1 MINLSKKKKVSKTL
15 VEKILDKQKVPYEA
29 ITFATEADGD
39 TQELVTDDS
48 TRDGIK
54 IYKTLVLTGNKTGP
68 LVGMVALDKHISYK
82 KLAKLSGNKKVGMVP
97 LKDLVKTS
105 GFEHGANSPVGIRS
119 LHNYP
124 IYFDSEADHS
134 DKIIVSAGKVG
145 YSVIIEPHDLAK
157 SVNATFGDFGVDEP
171 E

>member
-1 MINLSKKKKVSKTL
+1 MSKKKKIQKTL
-15 VEKILDKQKVPYEA
+15 VEKILDKQNVAYKP
-29 ITFATEADGD
+29 ITFATQADGD
-39 TQELVTDDS
+39 TQELVTDKS
-48 TRDGIK
+48 IQEGYK

-68 LVGMVALDKHISYK
+68 IVGMVALDKHISYK

-124 IYFDSEADHS
+124 IYFDTEAEKS
-134 DKIIVSAGKVG
+134 KKIIVSAGKIG
-145 YSVIIEPHDLAK
+145 YSLIIDPHDLAK
-157 SVNATFGDFGVDEP
+157 SVKATFGDFGVDEP

>member
-1 MINLSKKKKVSKTL
+1 MSKKNKKISKTL
-15 VEKILDKQKVPYEA
+15 VEKILDKQNIEYTPLEFQT
-29 ITFATEADGD
+29 IDG
-39 TQELVTDDS
+39 VTDKS
-48 TRDGIK
+48 MQDGYK

-68 LVGMVALDKHISYK
+68 IVGVIPLDMHLSYK
-82 KLAKLSGNKKVGMVP
+82 KLAQISGNKKVGMVP
-97 LKDLVKTS
+97 LKNLIKTS

-124 IYFDSEADHS
+124 IYFDDNAKAA

-145 YSVIIEPHDLAK
+145 FSVLINPQDLAK
-157 SVNATFGDFGVDEP
+157 SVDGEFGDFAVDQP

>member
-1 MINLSKKKKVSKTL
+1 MIILSKKKKVTKTL
-15 VEKILDKQKVPYEA
+15 VEKILDKEKVAYDA
-29 ITFATEADGD
+29 ITFETQLDGD
-39 TQELVTDDS
+39 TKELVTDES
-48 TRDGIK
+48 MRDGHK

-68 LVGMVALDKHISYK
+68 IVGMVPLDKHISYK
-82 KLAKLSGNKKVGMVP
+82 QLAKLSGNKKVGMVP

-105 GFEHGANSPVGIRS
+105 GFEHGANSPVGIHS

-124 IYFDSEADHS
+124 IYFDTEAEKA

-145 YSVIIEPHDLAK
+145 YSVIIDPHDLAK
-157 SVNATFGDFGVDEP
+157 AVNATFGDFAVDEP

>member
-1 MINLSKKKKVSKTL
+1 MSKKKKVTKTL
-15 VEKILDKQKVPYEA
+15 VEKILDKEKVSYVP
-29 ITFATEADGD
+29 ITFATQADGD
-39 TQELVTDDS
+39 TQELVTDTS
-48 TRDGIK
+48 VRDGIK

-68 LVGMVALDKHISYK
+68 IVGMVPLDKHISYK

-105 GFEHGANSPVGIRS
+105 GFEHGANSPVGIHS

-124 IYFDSEADHS
+124 IYFDNEADNS
-134 DKIIVSAGKVG
+134 EKIIVSAGKIG

-157 SVNATFGDFGVDEP
+157 AVNAKFGDFAVAEP
-171 E
+171 EK

>member
-1 MINLSKKKKVSKTL
+1 VTKLSKKKKIQKTL
-15 VEKILDKQKVPYEA
+15 VEKILDKEKISYEGM
-29 ITFATEADGD
+29 IFATETDGD
-39 TQELVTDDS
+39 TQELVTDDNS
-48 TRDGIK
+48 RDGYK

-68 LVGMVALDKHISYK
+68 LVGMLPLDKHLSYK
-82 KLAKLSGNKKVGMVP
+82 ELAKISGNKKVGMVP

-124 IYFDSEADHS
+124 IYFSKEANEAE
-134 DKIIVSAGKVG
+134 KIIVSAGKVG
-145 YSVIIEPHDLAK
+145 QSLLIEPHDLAR
-157 SVNATFGDFGVDEP
+157 SVDATFGDFAVDKP

>member
-1 MINLSKKKKVSKTL
+1 MSKKKKVQKTL
-15 VEKILDKQKVPYEA
+15 VEKILDKEKVSYEG

-39 TQELVTDDS
+39 TQELVTDES
-48 TRDGIK
+48 TRDGYK

-68 LVGMVALDKHISYK
+68 LVGMLPLDKHLSYK
-82 KLAKLSGNKKVGMVP
+82 KLAKISGNKKVGMVP

-105 GFEHGANSPVGIRS
+105 GFEHGANSPVGIHS

-124 IYFDSEADHS
+124 IYFAAEADKS
-134 DKIIVSAGKVG
+134 DKIIVSAGKIG
-145 YSVIIEPHDLAK
+145 QSILIEPHDLAK
-157 SVNATFGDFGVDEP
+157 SVNATFGDFAVDNP

>member
-1 MINLSKKKKVSKTL
+1 MSKKKKLQKTL
-15 VEKILDKQKVPYEA
+15 VEKILDKEKIAYQPM
-29 ITFATEADGD
+29 TFETEKDGD
-39 TQELVTDDS
+39 TQEIATDKTS
-48 TRDGIK
+48 RDGYK

-68 LVGMVALDKHISYK
+68 LVGMLPLDKHLSYK
-82 KLAKLSGNKKVGMVP
+82 KLAKISVNKKVGMIP

-124 IYFDSEADHS
+124 IYFSKEADEAE
-134 DKIIVSAGKVG
+134 KIIVSAGKIGQSLLV
-145 YSVIIEPHDLAK
+145 EPHDLAK
-157 SVNATFGDFGVDEP
+157 SVDAKFGDFEVDNP

>member
-1 MINLSKKKKVSKTL
+1 MSKKNKKISKTL
-15 VEKILDKQKVPYEA
+15 VERILDKQNIEYTPLEFQ
-29 ITFATEADGD
+29 TTDGVID
-39 TQELVTDDS
+39 KSMQ
-48 TRDGIK
+48 DGYK

-68 LVGMVALDKHISYK
+68 IVGVIPLDMHLSYK
-82 KLAKLSGNKKVGMVP
+82 KLAQISGNKKVGMVP
-97 LKDLVKTS
+97 LKDLIKTS

-124 IYFDSEADHS
+124 IYFDDNAKTA

-145 YSVIIEPHDLAK
+145 FSVLINPQDLAK
-157 SVNATFGDFGVDEP
+157 SVDGKFGDFAVDQP